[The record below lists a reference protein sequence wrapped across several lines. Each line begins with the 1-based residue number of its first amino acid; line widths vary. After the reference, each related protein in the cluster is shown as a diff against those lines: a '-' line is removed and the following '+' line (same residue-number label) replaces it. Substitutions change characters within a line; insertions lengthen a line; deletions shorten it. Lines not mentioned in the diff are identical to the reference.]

1 MNLRR
6 YQKILENWLSSAI
19 HDVYSPDERLDLA
32 FYGTGTD
39 VWGIQTHMKGFSA
52 FAIAAADP
60 DISTESIGYSE
71 EAFFALVLKMFRFT
85 MESHITGSYHCMD
98 GEGVRWGGHWL
109 AALAIERMMHGIEA
123 IRDRLTESD
132 LSRLRCVMLYE
143 AEHILNH
150 REVQADPISP
160 NVPESNLWS
169 GALLHRAAMMY
180 PDAPHTAEYKRH
192 GTHLLL
198 NSISIPSDAESDV
211 LYDGKPMRD
220 WFVGANFFESYALNH
235 HGYMNVGYM
244 VICLSNIAMLHFSGL
259 ISGYDTPAALYHHC
273 EDLWNFV
280 RCFVFDDGRLC
291 RIGGDGRVR
300 YCYCQDYLTPVF
312 ALVRNLFGEN
322 VDREENG
329 WLSLLEKETEYN
341 GDGSFL
347 SERCELFRERSPLYY
362 TRLESDRACTI
373 SMSCY
378 WYRILKD
385 RFQNAA
391 QAKSKDLQWM
401 DEYHGSY
408 YVRGKHRIAA
418 FTWMASSKPQAT
430 VVPPQDS
437 SMMEARF
444 NMTSDIEGG
453 GIMNHRTIKEHT
465 GHLFPGGFITSGKFT
480 YTTVGLLE
488 ENDNKNT
495 NAINQIV
502 VCALPDDRTVV
513 TMQYCT
519 ALRRCWLVRVDPLYY
534 HVPNDIF
541 NDEKRIYTQKEN
553 SIAVDGILTA
563 AAVYGGDIR
572 VHKRTAR
579 TIGLQDISVPVADI
593 SECIVYRDRGMLRT
607 DLLLIG
613 GTDTPGWYDKD
624 SVLFDFGAVFRTD
637 DKTASAEAITD
648 GTVRA
653 VQILGDDGK
662 LYVVIMNFGSS
673 HVCGN
678 AFQITYDLDGGMCAV
693 YCEQTKL

>member
-19 HDVYSPDERLDLA
+19 HDVYSPDERPDLA

-52 FAIAAADP
+52 FAVAAADP

-85 MESHITGSYHCMD
+85 MESHITGSYHCTD
-98 GEGVRWGGHWL
+98 GDGVRWGGHWL

-132 LSRLRCVMLYE
+132 LSRLRCVLLYE

-150 REVQADPISP
+150 REVQADPVSP

-169 GALLHRAAMMY
+169 GALLHRAALMY
-180 PDAPHTAEYKRH
+180 PDAPHTEDYKRH

-211 LYDGKPMRD
+211 MYDGKPMRE

-244 VICLSNIAMLHFSGL
+244 IICLSNVAMLHFSGL
-259 ISGYDTPAALYHHC
+259 IAGRGLPRALYHHC
-273 EDLWNFV
+273 TDLWNFA
-280 RCFVFDDGRLC
+280 RSFVFDDGRLC
-291 RIGGDGRVR
+291 RIGGDSRVR

-312 ALVRNLFGEN
+312 PLMRNLLGE
-322 VDREENG
+322 DLDSEESG
-329 WLSLLEKETEYN
+329 WLSMLEREMAYN

-347 SERCELFRERSPLYY
+347 SERCELLRERSPLYF
-362 TRLESDRACTI
+362 TRLESDRACTV
-373 SMSCY
+373 SMNCY
-378 WYRILKD
+378 WYRMLSDSFEITHEKP
-385 RFQNAA
+385 
-391 QAKSKDLQWM
+391 SKHLQWA
-401 DEYHGSY
+401 DAYHGAY
-408 YVRGKHRIAA
+408 YTRGEKRIAA
-418 FTWMASSKPQAT
+418 FTWAASSKPQAT
-430 VVPPQDS
+430 VVPVSDS
-437 SMMEARF
+437 SMMEAKF
-444 NMTSDIEGG
+444 NMTSDIEGA
-453 GIMNHRTIKEHT
+453 GIMNRRSIKKHS
-465 GHLFPGGFITSGKFT
+465 GHLFPGGFITCGSFS
-480 YTTVGLLE
+480 YVTVGLLE
-488 ENDNKNT
+488 ENDNRNE
-495 NAINQIV
+495 NALNQAVI
-502 VCALPDDRTVV
+502 CALPDDRTVV

-519 ALRRCWLVRVDPLYY
+519 AMRRCWLLRVSPLYY
-534 HVPNDIF
+534 QVPNDIF
-541 NDEKRIYTQKEN
+541 NGEHRDYQQNEN
-553 SIAVDGILTA
+553 SITVDGILTA
-563 AAVYGGDIR
+563 AAVYGGDIC

-624 SVLFDFGAVFRTD
+624 AVLFDFGAVFRTD
-637 DKTASAEAITD
+637 DRSVSAKSIAD
-648 GTVRA
+648 GFVRA

-678 AFQITYDLDGGMCAV
+678 AFQTAYDLDGGMCAV